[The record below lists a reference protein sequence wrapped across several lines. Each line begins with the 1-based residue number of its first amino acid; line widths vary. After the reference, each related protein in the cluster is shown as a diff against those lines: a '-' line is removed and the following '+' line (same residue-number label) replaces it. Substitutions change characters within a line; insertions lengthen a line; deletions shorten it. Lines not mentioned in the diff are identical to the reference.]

1 MGPACRRRHL
11 TNGRSPAVASG
22 MADMFSLSESIRGE
36 DYLLATF
43 YLTMPAE
50 TDVLAKATGY
60 AVGQTIGT
68 WIEVPGV
75 TYVMRRRHRRR
86 VVKILEA
93 PPVDLTTQAE
103 PTSGYFI
110 QIALPTINFGPSIP
124 MMLAT
129 AIGNDVSTSVQAKLV
144 DLEIPDTLAQELVG
158 PRFGIA
164 GVRELVGVPDRPLVL
179 NMIKPCTGLTPAQGA
194 AIYYDTALGGVDLIK
209 DDELMGNPSFSPV
222 VDRVKAYLAAAE
234 RARQITGRDVV
245 YLPNVTD
252 RPDRLLDTA
261 RRAVDAGAR
270 AVMIAYASAGYGT
283 LQSLSE
289 TIGVPIL
296 AHYAGATP
304 YFEGAG
310 TGMSAPLALGMLPRL
325 AGGDMMLTITPY
337 GGYPL
342 RRLQY
347 LKTVQQLTLPR
358 PQVAPAFPVVGGG
371 VHPGTVET
379 YMREL
384 GPDIILGAGGA
395 IQGHPDG
402 AAAGADAMR
411 QAIDAVMAGRPVADA
426 AQEHPALARALE
438 RFGSGV

>member
-1 MGPACRRRHL
+1 MTPTGPAE
-11 TNGRSPAVASG
+11 
-22 MADMFSLSESIRGE
+22 MFSLSESIRGE

-50 TDVLAKATGY
+50 ADVLAKATGY

-75 TYVMRRRHRRR
+75 TEEMRRRHRGR

-93 PPVDLTTQAE
+93 PPVDLATQTAA
-103 PTSGYFI
+103 TSGYFL
-110 QIALPTINFGPSIP
+110 QIALPTVNFGPSIP
-124 MMLAT
+124 MLLAT

-144 DLEIPDTLAQELVG
+144 DLEIPDALARELAG

-179 NMIKPCTGLTPAQGA
+179 NMIKPCTGLTPEQGA
-194 AIYYDTALGGVDLIK
+194 AIFYQTALGGVDLIK

-222 VDRVKAYLAAAE
+222 VDRVKAYLGAAA
-234 RARQITGRDVV
+234 RARDVTGREVL
-245 YLPNVTD
+245 YIPNVTD

-283 LQSLSE
+283 LQALSE
-289 TIGVPIL
+289 SIGVPIL

-304 YFEGAG
+304 YFEGPA
-310 TGMSAPLALGMLPRL
+310 TGMSAPLALGLLPRL

-342 RRLQY
+342 RRLPY
-347 LKTVQQLTLPR
+347 LRTAHELTLPR
-358 PQVAPAFPVVGGG
+358 PHIAPAFPVVGGG

-379 YMREL
+379 YLRDL

-426 AQEHPALARALE
+426 AREHPALGRALE